1 MTRILLIEPDRML
14 QHAFTMAL
22 FPEHQA
28 KVAYSIPESTPEE
41 SDLLIVDAVAL
52 QSREAISAQQ
62 LRLLAAW
69 KLPMIWIGGNQLI
82 PAAIRDQVVGIE
94 PPLMKEGLQRALVE
108 CLGKTAIPKR
118 DGDAAARRGETR
130 AVAKPRAMRKTN
142 AAPSDSGKF
151 IELIDVVEEVSASE
165 NLQAK

>member
-1 MTRILLIEPDRML
+1 ML

-22 FPEHQA
+22 FPEHQV

-118 DGDAAARRGETR
+118 DGDAAARRGETPR
-130 AVAKPRAMRKTN
+130 GRQAKSDAQDSCCAERQRKTSSSSSMSSRKFPRAKTCKPN
-142 AAPSDSGKF
+142 
-151 IELIDVVEEVSASE
+151 
-165 NLQAK
+165 N